1 MNPQHPDLESGA
13 LSIRAT
19 GLYQNYLF
27 GFPMQFMPPAKL
39 AVFFHFQTVLHG
51 PLVFRRVVVPAFA
64 FRAGQGNDVSHSQPT
79 LTALEPTTRIELVTS
94 SLPRMCS
101 TD

>member
-27 GFPMQFMPPAKL
+27 GFPMQFMPSAKL
-39 AVFFHFQTVLHG
+39 AVFFHFQAVLHG
-51 PLVFRRVVVPAFA
+51 PLVFCRRIIPLLAF
-64 FRAGQGNDVSHSQPT
+64 GTSQNNIISHNTP
-79 LTALEPTTRIELVTS
+79 
-94 SLPRMCS
+94 
-101 TD
+101 